1 MFIPDDWYTAAYDHT
16 VTERK
21 ISRWGKRMWTCTCGM
36 VSMIDTADLYEKHR
50 KAEQEFIDWWHN
62 LEETR
67 LKREKLMENKR
78 GVPHQRSKWLEH

>member
-1 MFIPDDWYTAAYDHT
+1 
-16 VTERK
+16 
-21 ISRWGKRMWTCTCGM
+21 M